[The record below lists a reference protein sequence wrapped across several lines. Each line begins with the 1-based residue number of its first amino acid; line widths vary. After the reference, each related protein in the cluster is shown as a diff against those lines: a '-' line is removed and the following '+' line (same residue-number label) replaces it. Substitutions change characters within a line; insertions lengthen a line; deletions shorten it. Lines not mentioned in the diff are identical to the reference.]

1 MPTVSVFQGK
11 DSRRQKIEQQLRRLQ
26 CNYKGISVKIEW
38 GEQRN
43 PFQTGECQK
52 EEPKMWCSHF
62 LWHTSSII
70 YQSCSVRYT
79 HIQKAMQ
86 SLIFKV
92 IKYNTSDLNSAWILL
107 SKCYSSQVNLR
118 ASPFYADQIEHV
130 DGKWERNFTISGKQ
144 QILAVSS
151 IWNKWVKFFPIEMTF
166 PLPLYA
172 SFDFCESTSLSCWE
186 ASPHSSKFVM
196 TRANCSHVYSHLQ
209 QPCWKG
215 KQGEQNSTCNLFM
228 WKFQK

>member
-1 MPTVSVFQGK
+1 MLTVSVFQGK

-26 CNYKGISVKIEW
+26 WNYKGISVKIEW

-62 LWHTSSII
+62 LWHTSSVI
-70 YQSCSVRYT
+70 YQSYSVRYT

-92 IKYNTSDLNSAWILL
+92 IKYNTSDLNSTWILL

-118 ASPFYADQIEHV
+118 ASPFYAGQIEHV
-130 DGKWERNFTISGKQ
+130 DGKWETLQFQANSRFKQSLLFETNEWSFLYRNDIS
-144 QILAVSS
+144 S
-151 IWNKWVKFFPIEMTF
+151 
-166 PLPLYA
+166 
-172 SFDFCESTSLSCWE
+172 
-186 ASPHSSKFVM
+186 
-196 TRANCSHVYSHLQ
+196 SHLCFFWLLWIHLTFLLGSITPQ
-209 QPCWKG
+209 LQVCNDKG
-215 KQGEQNSTCNLFM
+215 KLQSCV
-228 WKFQK
+228 